1 MTVTQKNTYV
11 GKSITHES
19 AHLHVSGKAN
29 YVDDIPE
36 IEGTLYAGLGLAEIA
51 HGKIINMDLSAVWQ
65 AEGVVSVLTGTE
77 LLHNNCGPVVAD
89 EPIIATDTV
98 SFFGQVI
105 FVVVA
110 KTYQQAQQ
118 ASRLAKVTYE
128 ALEPILTI
136 EQAIARQ
143 SWILP
148 PVQITAGDA
157 NAKLAVAPYRLQGIA
172 QVGGQEHFYLEGQ
185 ICYAYPKEEDMLQ
198 VLCSTQHPT
207 EMQLLISEAVGYG
220 MHQVSV
226 EVRRMGGGFGG
237 KESQS
242 AQWACITAILSVK
255 LKRPV
260 KLRLDRDTDM
270 IVTGKRHGFAYQWD
284 VGFDEQGMILGLYI
298 QLASNCGSSTDLSGP
313 VNDRAI
319 CHVDNG
325 YYLDAVTIDSL
336 RCKTNTVSNT
346 AFRGFGGPQ
355 GMFPIEYIMDDIG
368 YALDIDPLIIR
379 QRNFYTAMSEQAGI
393 DFSAENIDEIAPR
406 SKTPY
411 GTYVKDNILPDL
423 VSKLAEHCDYFTRR
437 ETIKSFNEQS
447 PIIKKGLALTPV
459 KFGISFNAT
468 LFNQAGALVHIY
480 TDGTILVNHGGT
492 EMGQGLYSKIRQ
504 IVADEFSLD
513 LSKIRLSATDT
524 AKVPNTS
531 ATAASSGTDLNGK
544 AAQAACINIRNRLQT
559 FAAEL
564 ANTKPSQ
571 VQFKDG
577 YIYASGQS
585 WQFAEFIKLAY
596 QARIQL
602 WDSGFYKTPDIHWN
616 PVLRYGRP
624 FFYFAYGAAASEV
637 AIDTLTGESKV
648 LRVDI
653 LHDVGNSINPAIDIG
668 QIEGGFIQG
677 MGWLTSE
684 ELYWVPE
691 GRKQGHLF
699 THAPSTYKIPTATD
713 MPKIFNVNLYDNQN
727 LENTI
732 HRSKAV
738 GEPPFMLALS
748 VFSALRDAVSA
759 SITTPILQNGIK
771 VKPFLSA
778 PATPEAILQ
787 AIVNAKQLVNSQTQL
802 SNQSSK
808 VYTNQYDKWMDRQAC
823 IMAHTE

>member
-1 MTVTQKNTYV
+1 MNEMTVTQKNTYV

-36 IEGTLYAGLGLAEIA
+36 VEGTLYAGLGLAEIA

-157 NAKLAVAPYRLQGIA
+157 NAKLAVAPYRLQGMA

-564 ANTKPSQ
+564 ANTKPNQ

-759 SITTPILQNGIK
+759 SITTPILQTGIK

-787 AIVNAKQLVNSQTQL
+787 AIVNAKQLVNSQTHL
-802 SNQSSK
+802 SNQ
-808 VYTNQYDKWMDRQAC
+808 
-823 IMAHTE
+823 

>member
-1 MTVTQKNTYV
+1 MNEMTVTQKNTYV

-36 IEGTLYAGLGLAEIA
+36 VEGTLYAGLGLAEIA

-65 AEGVVSVLTGTE
+65 AEGVVSVLTGAE

-118 ASRLAKVTYE
+118 ASRLAKVAYE

-148 PVQITAGDA
+148 PVQLTAGDA
-157 NAKLAVAPYRLQGIA
+157 NAKLAVAPYRLQGMA

-437 ETIKSFNEQS
+437 ETINSFNEQS
-447 PIIKKGLALTPV
+447 PIIKKGFALTPV

-504 IVADEFSLD
+504 IVAHEFSLD

-787 AIVNAKQLVNSQTQL
+787 AIVNAKQLVNSQTHL
-802 SNQSSK
+802 SNQ
-808 VYTNQYDKWMDRQAC
+808 
-823 IMAHTE
+823 

>member
-36 IEGTLYAGLGLAEIA
+36 VEGTLYAGLGLAEIA

-65 AEGVVSVLTGTE
+65 AEGVVTVLTGTE

-148 PVQITAGDA
+148 PVQLTAGDA
-157 NAKLAVAPYRLQGIA
+157 NAKLAVAPYRLQGMA

-447 PIIKKGLALTPV
+447 PIIKKGFALTPV

-504 IVADEFSLD
+504 IVAHEFSLD

-544 AAQAACINIRNRLQT
+544 AAQAACINIRNRLKT

-787 AIVNAKQLVNSQTQL
+787 AIVNAKQLVNSQTHL
-802 SNQSSK
+802 SNQ
-808 VYTNQYDKWMDRQAC
+808 
-823 IMAHTE
+823 

>member
-1 MTVTQKNTYV
+1 MNEMTVTQKNTYV

-36 IEGTLYAGLGLAEIA
+36 VEGTLYAGLGLAEIA

-65 AEGVVSVLTGTE
+65 AEGVVSVLTGAE

-148 PVQITAGDA
+148 PVQLTAGDA
-157 NAKLAVAPYRLQGIA
+157 NAKLAVAPYRLQGMA

-270 IVTGKRHGFAYQWD
+270 IVTGKRHGFAYQWE

-504 IVADEFSLD
+504 IVAHEFSLD

-713 MPKIFNVNLYDNQN
+713 MPKIFNVNLYGNQN

-759 SITTPILQNGIK
+759 NITTPILQNGIK

-787 AIVNAKQLVNSQTQL
+787 AIVNAKQLVNSQTHLSNL
-802 SNQSSK
+802 SNQ
-808 VYTNQYDKWMDRQAC
+808 
-823 IMAHTE
+823 

>member
-1 MTVTQKNTYV
+1 MNEMTVTQKNTYV

-36 IEGTLYAGLGLAEIA
+36 VEGTLYAGLGLAEIA

-65 AEGVVSVLTGTE
+65 AEGVVSVLTGIE

-157 NAKLAVAPYRLQGIA
+157 NAKLAVAPYRLQGMA

-787 AIVNAKQLVNSQTQL
+787 AIVNAKQLVNSQTHL
-802 SNQSSK
+802 SNQ
-808 VYTNQYDKWMDRQAC
+808 
-823 IMAHTE
+823 

>member
-1 MTVTQKNTYV
+1 MNEMTVTQKNTYV

-36 IEGTLYAGLGLAEIA
+36 VEGTLYAGLGLAEIA

-65 AEGVVSVLTGTE
+65 AEGVVSVLTGAE

-118 ASRLAKVTYE
+118 ASRLAKVVYE

-148 PVQITAGDA
+148 PVQLTAGDA
-157 NAKLAVAPYRLQGIA
+157 NAKLAVAPYRLQGMA

-504 IVADEFSLD
+504 IVAHEFSLD

-748 VFSALRDAVSA
+748 VFSALREAVSA

-787 AIVNAKQLVNSQTQL
+787 AIVNAKQLVNSQTHL
-802 SNQSSK
+802 SNQ
-808 VYTNQYDKWMDRQAC
+808 
-823 IMAHTE
+823 

>member
-1 MTVTQKNTYV
+1 MNEMTVTQKNTYV

-36 IEGTLYAGLGLAEIA
+36 VEGTLYAGLGLAEIA

-65 AEGVVSVLTGTE
+65 AEGVVSVLTGIE

-118 ASRLAKVTYE
+118 ASRLAKVAYE

-157 NAKLAVAPYRLQGIA
+157 NAKLAVAPYRLQGMA

-544 AAQAACINIRNRLQT
+544 AAQAACINIRNRLKT

-564 ANTKPSQ
+564 ANTKPNQ

-787 AIVNAKQLVNSQTQL
+787 AIVNAKQLVNSQTHL
-802 SNQSSK
+802 SNQ
-808 VYTNQYDKWMDRQAC
+808 
-823 IMAHTE
+823 

>member
-1 MTVTQKNTYV
+1 MNEMTVTQKNTYV

-36 IEGTLYAGLGLAEIA
+36 VEGTLYAGLGLAEIA

-65 AEGVVSVLTGTE
+65 AEGVVSVLTGIE

-157 NAKLAVAPYRLQGIA
+157 NAKLAVAPYRLQGMA

-406 SKTPY
+406 SRTPY

-504 IVADEFSLD
+504 IVAHEFSLD

-544 AAQAACINIRNRLQT
+544 AAQAACINIRNRLKT

-564 ANTKPSQ
+564 ANTKPNQ

-778 PATPEAILQ
+778 PATPGYF
-787 AIVNAKQLVNSQTQL
+787 NRRK
-802 SNQSSK
+802 
-808 VYTNQYDKWMDRQAC
+808 
-823 IMAHTE
+823 

>member
-36 IEGTLYAGLGLAEIA
+36 VEGTLYAGLGLAEIA

-65 AEGVVSVLTGTE
+65 AEGVVSVLTGIE

-157 NAKLAVAPYRLQGIA
+157 NAKLAVAPYRLQGMA

-504 IVADEFSLD
+504 IVAHEFSLD

-544 AAQAACINIRNRLQT
+544 AAQAACINIRNRLKT

-564 ANTKPSQ
+564 ANTKPNQ

-713 MPKIFNVNLYDNQN
+713 MPKIFNVNLYGNQN

-748 VFSALRDAVSA
+748 VFSALREAVSA
-759 SITTPILQNGIK
+759 NITTPILQNGIK

-787 AIVNAKQLVNSQTQL
+787 AIVNAKQLVNSQTHLSNL
-802 SNQSSK
+802 SNQ
-808 VYTNQYDKWMDRQAC
+808 
-823 IMAHTE
+823 

>member
-1 MTVTQKNTYV
+1 MNEMTVTQKNTYV

-36 IEGTLYAGLGLAEIA
+36 VEGTLYAGLGLAEIA

-65 AEGVVSVLTGTE
+65 AEGVVSVLTGIE

-157 NAKLAVAPYRLQGIA
+157 NAKLAVAPYRLQGMA

-504 IVADEFSLD
+504 IVAHEFSLD

-544 AAQAACINIRNRLQT
+544 AAQAACINIRNRLKT

-564 ANTKPSQ
+564 ANTKPNQ

-713 MPKIFNVNLYDNQN
+713 MPKIFNVNLYGNQN

-748 VFSALRDAVSA
+748 VFFALREAVSA
-759 SITTPILQNGIK
+759 NITTPILQNGIK

-787 AIVNAKQLVNSQTQL
+787 AIVNAKQLVNSQTHLSNL
-802 SNQSSK
+802 SNQ
-808 VYTNQYDKWMDRQAC
+808 
-823 IMAHTE
+823 

>member
-1 MTVTQKNTYV
+1 MNEMTVTQKNTYV

-36 IEGTLYAGLGLAEIA
+36 VEGTLYAGLGLAEIA

-148 PVQITAGDA
+148 PVQLTAGDA
-157 NAKLAVAPYRLQGIA
+157 NAKLAVAPYRLQGMA

-504 IVADEFSLD
+504 IVAHEFSLD

-713 MPKIFNVNLYDNQN
+713 MPKIFNVNLYGNQN

-759 SITTPILQNGIK
+759 NITTPILQNGIK

-787 AIVNAKQLVNSQTQL
+787 AIVNAKQLVNSQTHL
-802 SNQSSK
+802 SNQ
-808 VYTNQYDKWMDRQAC
+808 
-823 IMAHTE
+823 

>member
-1 MTVTQKNTYV
+1 MNEMTVTQKNTYV

-36 IEGTLYAGLGLAEIA
+36 VEGTLYAGLGLAEIA

-65 AEGVVSVLTGTE
+65 AEGVVSVLTGIE

-157 NAKLAVAPYRLQGIA
+157 NAKLAVAPYRLQGMA

-564 ANTKPSQ
+564 ANTKPNQ

-787 AIVNAKQLVNSQTQL
+787 AIVNAKQLVNSQTHL
-802 SNQSSK
+802 SNQ
-808 VYTNQYDKWMDRQAC
+808 
-823 IMAHTE
+823 

>member
-1 MTVTQKNTYV
+1 MNEMTVTQKNTYV

-36 IEGTLYAGLGLAEIA
+36 VEGTLYAGLGLAEIA

-148 PVQITAGDA
+148 PVQLTAGDA
-157 NAKLAVAPYRLQGIA
+157 NAKLAVAPYRLQGMA

-759 SITTPILQNGIK
+759 NITTPILQNGIK

-787 AIVNAKQLVNSQTQL
+787 AIVNAKQLVNSQTHL
-802 SNQSSK
+802 SNQ
-808 VYTNQYDKWMDRQAC
+808 
-823 IMAHTE
+823 

>member
-1 MTVTQKNTYV
+1 MNEMTVTQKNTYV

-36 IEGTLYAGLGLAEIA
+36 VEGTLYAGLGLAEIA

-65 AEGVVSVLTGTE
+65 AEGVVSVLTGIE

-157 NAKLAVAPYRLQGIA
+157 NAKLAVAPYRLQGMA

-504 IVADEFSLD
+504 IVAHEFSLD

-544 AAQAACINIRNRLQT
+544 AAQAACINIRNRLKT

-564 ANTKPSQ
+564 ANTKPNQ

-713 MPKIFNVNLYDNQN
+713 MPKIFNVNLYGNQN

-759 SITTPILQNGIK
+759 NITTPILQNGIK

-787 AIVNAKQLVNSQTQL
+787 AIVNAKQLVNSQTHL
-802 SNQSSK
+802 SNQ
-808 VYTNQYDKWMDRQAC
+808 
-823 IMAHTE
+823 

>member
-36 IEGTLYAGLGLAEIA
+36 VEGTLYAGLGLAEIA

-504 IVADEFSLD
+504 IVAHEFSLD

-787 AIVNAKQLVNSQTQL
+787 AIVNAKQLVNSQTHLSNL
-802 SNQSSK
+802 SNQ
-808 VYTNQYDKWMDRQAC
+808 
-823 IMAHTE
+823 

>member
-36 IEGTLYAGLGLAEIA
+36 VEGTLYAGLGLAEIA

-65 AEGVVSVLTGTE
+65 AEGVVSVLTGIE

-157 NAKLAVAPYRLQGIA
+157 NAKLAVAPYRLQGMA

-544 AAQAACINIRNRLQT
+544 AAQAACINIRNRLKT

-564 ANTKPSQ
+564 ANTKPNQ

-713 MPKIFNVNLYDNQN
+713 MPKIFNVNLYGNQN

-748 VFSALRDAVSA
+748 VFSALREAVSA
-759 SITTPILQNGIK
+759 NITTPILQNGIK

-787 AIVNAKQLVNSQTQL
+787 AIVNAKQLVNSQTHLSNL
-802 SNQSSK
+802 SNQ
-808 VYTNQYDKWMDRQAC
+808 
-823 IMAHTE
+823 

>member
-1 MTVTQKNTYV
+1 MNEMTVTQKNTYV

-36 IEGTLYAGLGLAEIA
+36 VEGTLYAGLGLAEIA
-51 HGKIINMDLSAVWQ
+51 NGKIINMDLSAVWQ

-148 PVQITAGDA
+148 PVQLTAGDA
-157 NAKLAVAPYRLQGIA
+157 NAKLAVAPYRLQGMA

-787 AIVNAKQLVNSQTQL
+787 AIVNAKQLVNSQTHLSNL
-802 SNQSSK
+802 SNQ
-808 VYTNQYDKWMDRQAC
+808 
-823 IMAHTE
+823 

>member
-36 IEGTLYAGLGLAEIA
+36 VEGTLYAGLGLAEIA

-65 AEGVVSVLTGTE
+65 AEGVVSVLTGIE

-157 NAKLAVAPYRLQGIA
+157 NAKLAVAPYRLQGMA

-504 IVADEFSLD
+504 IVAHEFSLD

-544 AAQAACINIRNRLQT
+544 AAQAACINIRNRLKT

-564 ANTKPSQ
+564 ANTKPNQ

-713 MPKIFNVNLYDNQN
+713 MPKIFNVNLYGNQN

-787 AIVNAKQLVNSQTQL
+787 AIVNAKQLVNSQTHL
-802 SNQSSK
+802 SNQ
-808 VYTNQYDKWMDRQAC
+808 
-823 IMAHTE
+823 

>member
-1 MTVTQKNTYV
+1 MNEMTVTQKNTYV

-36 IEGTLYAGLGLAEIA
+36 VEGTLYAGLGLAEIA

-65 AEGVVSVLTGTE
+65 AEGVVSVLTGAE

-157 NAKLAVAPYRLQGIA
+157 NAKLAVAPYRLQGMA

-808 VYTNQYDKWMDRQAC
+808 VYTNQYDK
-823 IMAHTE
+823 

>member
-36 IEGTLYAGLGLAEIA
+36 VEGTLYAGLGLAEIA

-65 AEGVVSVLTGTE
+65 AEGVVSVLTGIE

-148 PVQITAGDA
+148 PVQLTAGDA
-157 NAKLAVAPYRLQGIA
+157 NAKLAVAPYRLQGMA

-504 IVADEFSLD
+504 IVAHEFSLD

-544 AAQAACINIRNRLQT
+544 AAQAACINIRNRLKT

-564 ANTKPSQ
+564 ANTKPNQ

-787 AIVNAKQLVNSQTQL
+787 AIVNAKQLVNSQTHLSNL
-802 SNQSSK
+802 SNQ
-808 VYTNQYDKWMDRQAC
+808 
-823 IMAHTE
+823 

>member
-36 IEGTLYAGLGLAEIA
+36 VEGTLYAGLGLAEIA

-65 AEGVVSVLTGTE
+65 AEGVVSVLTGIE

-148 PVQITAGDA
+148 PVQLTAGDA
-157 NAKLAVAPYRLQGIA
+157 NAKLAVAPYRLQGMA

-504 IVADEFSLD
+504 IVAHEFSLD

-787 AIVNAKQLVNSQTQL
+787 AIVNAKQLVNSQTHL
-802 SNQSSK
+802 SNQ
-808 VYTNQYDKWMDRQAC
+808 
-823 IMAHTE
+823 

>member
-36 IEGTLYAGLGLAEIA
+36 VEGTLYAGLGLAEIA

-89 EPIIATDTV
+89 EPIIATDMV

-787 AIVNAKQLVNSQTQL
+787 AIVNAKQLVNSQTHL
-802 SNQSSK
+802 SNQ
-808 VYTNQYDKWMDRQAC
+808 
-823 IMAHTE
+823 

>member
-1 MTVTQKNTYV
+1 MNEMTVTQKNTYV

-36 IEGTLYAGLGLAEIA
+36 VEGTLYAGLGLAEIA

-128 ALEPILTI
+128 ALKPILTI

-148 PVQITAGDA
+148 PVQLTAGDA
-157 NAKLAVAPYRLQGIA
+157 NAKLAVAPYRLQGMA

-406 SKTPY
+406 SRTPY

-564 ANTKPSQ
+564 ANTKPNQ

-787 AIVNAKQLVNSQTQL
+787 AIVNAKQLVNSQTHL
-802 SNQSSK
+802 SNQ
-808 VYTNQYDKWMDRQAC
+808 
-823 IMAHTE
+823 

>member
-1 MTVTQKNTYV
+1 MNEMTVTQKNTYV

-36 IEGTLYAGLGLAEIA
+36 VEGTLYAGLGLAEIA

-65 AEGVVSVLTGTE
+65 AEGVVTVLTGTE

-148 PVQITAGDA
+148 PVQLTAGDA
-157 NAKLAVAPYRLQGIA
+157 NAKLAVAPYRLQGMA

-759 SITTPILQNGIK
+759 NITTPILQNGIK

-808 VYTNQYDKWMDRQAC
+808 VYTNQYDK
-823 IMAHTE
+823 

>member
-1 MTVTQKNTYV
+1 MNEMTVTQKNTYV

-36 IEGTLYAGLGLAEIA
+36 VEGTLYAGLGLAEIA

-65 AEGVVSVLTGTE
+65 AEGVVSVLTGAE

-118 ASRLAKVTYE
+118 ASRLAKVAYE

-148 PVQITAGDA
+148 PVQLTAGDA
-157 NAKLAVAPYRLQGIA
+157 NAKLAVAPYRLQGMA

-504 IVADEFSLD
+504 IVAHEFSLD

-544 AAQAACINIRNRLQT
+544 AAQAACINIRNRLKT

-748 VFSALRDAVSA
+748 VFSALREAVSA
-759 SITTPILQNGIK
+759 NITTPILQNGIK

-787 AIVNAKQLVNSQTQL
+787 AIVNAKQLVNSQTHLSNL
-802 SNQSSK
+802 SNQ
-808 VYTNQYDKWMDRQAC
+808 
-823 IMAHTE
+823 

>member
-787 AIVNAKQLVNSQTQL
+787 AIVNAKQLVNSQTHL
-802 SNQSSK
+802 SNQ
-808 VYTNQYDKWMDRQAC
+808 
-823 IMAHTE
+823 

>member
-1 MTVTQKNTYV
+1 MNEMTVTQKNTYV

-148 PVQITAGDA
+148 PVQLTAGDA

-504 IVADEFSLD
+504 IVAHEFSLD

-787 AIVNAKQLVNSQTQL
+787 AIVNAKQLVNSQTHL
-802 SNQSSK
+802 SNQ
-808 VYTNQYDKWMDRQAC
+808 
-823 IMAHTE
+823 

>member
-36 IEGTLYAGLGLAEIA
+36 VEGTLYAGLGLAEIA

-118 ASRLAKVTYE
+118 ASRLAKVAYE

-148 PVQITAGDA
+148 PVQLTAGDA
-157 NAKLAVAPYRLQGIA
+157 NAKLAVAPYRLQGMA

-504 IVADEFSLD
+504 IVAHEFSLD

-787 AIVNAKQLVNSQTQL
+787 AIVNAKQLVNSQTHL
-802 SNQSSK
+802 SNQ
-808 VYTNQYDKWMDRQAC
+808 
-823 IMAHTE
+823 

>member
-36 IEGTLYAGLGLAEIA
+36 VEGTLYAGLGLAEIA

-89 EPIIATDTV
+89 EPIIATDMV

-157 NAKLAVAPYRLQGIA
+157 NAKLAVAPYRLQGMA

-504 IVADEFSLD
+504 IVAHEFSLD

-544 AAQAACINIRNRLQT
+544 AAQAACINIRNRLKT

-564 ANTKPSQ
+564 ANTKPNQ

-748 VFSALRDAVSA
+748 VFSALREAVSA
-759 SITTPILQNGIK
+759 NITTPILQNGIK

-787 AIVNAKQLVNSQTQL
+787 AIVNAKQLVNSQTHL
-802 SNQSSK
+802 SNQ
-808 VYTNQYDKWMDRQAC
+808 
-823 IMAHTE
+823 

>member
-1 MTVTQKNTYV
+1 MNEMTVTQKNTYV

-36 IEGTLYAGLGLAEIA
+36 VEGTLYAGLGLAEIA

-65 AEGVVSVLTGTE
+65 AEGVVSVLTGIE

-148 PVQITAGDA
+148 PVQLTAGDA
-157 NAKLAVAPYRLQGIA
+157 NAKLAVAPYRLQGMA

-504 IVADEFSLD
+504 IVAHEFSLD

-544 AAQAACINIRNRLQT
+544 AAQAACINIRNRLKT

-564 ANTKPSQ
+564 ANTKPNQ

-713 MPKIFNVNLYDNQN
+713 MPKIFNVNLYGNQN

-759 SITTPILQNGIK
+759 NITTPILQNGIK

-787 AIVNAKQLVNSQTQL
+787 AIVNAKQLVNSQTHLSNL
-802 SNQSSK
+802 SNQ
-808 VYTNQYDKWMDRQAC
+808 
-823 IMAHTE
+823 

>member
-1 MTVTQKNTYV
+1 MNDMTVTQKNTYV
-11 GKSITHES
+11 GRSITHES

-65 AEGVVSVLTGTE
+65 AEGVVSVLTGAE

-148 PVQITAGDA
+148 PVQLTAGDA

-544 AAQAACINIRNRLQT
+544 AAQAACINSRNRLQT

-787 AIVNAKQLVNSQTQL
+787 AIVNAKQLVNSQTHL
-802 SNQSSK
+802 SNQ
-808 VYTNQYDKWMDRQAC
+808 
-823 IMAHTE
+823 

>member
-65 AEGVVSVLTGTE
+65 AEGVVTVLTGAE

-787 AIVNAKQLVNSQTQL
+787 AIVNAKQLVNSQTHL
-802 SNQSSK
+802 SNQ
-808 VYTNQYDKWMDRQAC
+808 
-823 IMAHTE
+823 

>member
-1 MTVTQKNTYV
+1 MNDMTVTQKNTYV

-36 IEGTLYAGLGLAEIA
+36 VEGTLYAGLGLAEIA
-51 HGKIINMDLSAVWQ
+51 NGKIINMDLSAVWQ
-65 AEGVVSVLTGTE
+65 AEGVVTVLTGTE

-148 PVQITAGDA
+148 PVQLTAGDA
-157 NAKLAVAPYRLQGIA
+157 NAKLAVAPYRLQGMA

-787 AIVNAKQLVNSQTQL
+787 AIVNAKQLVNSQTHL
-802 SNQSSK
+802 SNQ
-808 VYTNQYDKWMDRQAC
+808 
-823 IMAHTE
+823 

>member
-1 MTVTQKNTYV
+1 MNDITVTQKNTYV

-36 IEGTLYAGLGLAEIA
+36 VEGTLYAGLGLAEIA

-148 PVQITAGDA
+148 PVQLTAGDA

-504 IVADEFSLD
+504 IVAHEFSLD

-691 GRKQGHLF
+691 GRKQGYLF

-787 AIVNAKQLVNSQTQL
+787 AIVSAKQLVNSQTHL
-802 SNQSSK
+802 SNQ
-808 VYTNQYDKWMDRQAC
+808 
-823 IMAHTE
+823 

>member
-1 MTVTQKNTYV
+1 MNDMTVTQKNTYV
-11 GKSITHES
+11 GRSITHES

-89 EPIIATDTV
+89 EPIIATDMV

-379 QRNFYTAMSEQAGI
+379 QRNFYTAMSGQAGI

-787 AIVNAKQLVNSQTQL
+787 AIVNAKQLVNSQTHL
-802 SNQSSK
+802 SNQ
-808 VYTNQYDKWMDRQAC
+808 
-823 IMAHTE
+823 

>member
-1 MTVTQKNTYV
+1 MNEMTVTQKNTYV

-36 IEGTLYAGLGLAEIA
+36 VEGTLYAGLGLAEIA

-65 AEGVVSVLTGTE
+65 AEGVVSVLTGIE

-157 NAKLAVAPYRLQGIA
+157 NAKLAVAPYRLQGMA

-544 AAQAACINIRNRLQT
+544 AAQAACINIRNRLKT

-564 ANTKPSQ
+564 ANTKPNQ

-713 MPKIFNVNLYDNQN
+713 MPKIFNVNLYGNQN

-748 VFSALRDAVSA
+748 VFSALREAVSA
-759 SITTPILQNGIK
+759 NITTPILQNGIK

-787 AIVNAKQLVNSQTQL
+787 AIVNAKQLVNSQTHL
-802 SNQSSK
+802 SNQ
-808 VYTNQYDKWMDRQAC
+808 
-823 IMAHTE
+823 

>member
-1 MTVTQKNTYV
+1 MNEMTVTQKNTYV

-65 AEGVVSVLTGTE
+65 AEGVVSVLTGAE

-148 PVQITAGDA
+148 PVQLTAGDA
-157 NAKLAVAPYRLQGIA
+157 NAKLAVAPYRLQGMA

-504 IVADEFSLD
+504 IVAHEFSLD

-544 AAQAACINIRNRLQT
+544 AAQAACINIRNRLKT

-564 ANTKPSQ
+564 ANTKPNQ

-759 SITTPILQNGIK
+759 NITTPILQNGIK

-787 AIVNAKQLVNSQTQL
+787 AIVNAKQLVNSQTHL
-802 SNQSSK
+802 SNQ
-808 VYTNQYDKWMDRQAC
+808 
-823 IMAHTE
+823 

>member
-36 IEGTLYAGLGLAEIA
+36 VEGTLYAGLGLAEIA

-65 AEGVVSVLTGTE
+65 AEGVVSVLTGIE

-157 NAKLAVAPYRLQGIA
+157 NAKLAVAPYRLQGMA

-544 AAQAACINIRNRLQT
+544 AAQAACINIRNRLKT

-713 MPKIFNVNLYDNQN
+713 MPKIFNVNLYGNQN

-748 VFSALRDAVSA
+748 VFSALREAVSA
-759 SITTPILQNGIK
+759 NITTPILQNGIK

-787 AIVNAKQLVNSQTQL
+787 AIVNAKQLVNSQTHLSNL
-802 SNQSSK
+802 SNQ
-808 VYTNQYDKWMDRQAC
+808 
-823 IMAHTE
+823 

>member
-36 IEGTLYAGLGLAEIA
+36 VEGTLYAGLGLAEIA
-51 HGKIINMDLSAVWQ
+51 NGKIINMDLSAVWQ
-65 AEGVVSVLTGTE
+65 AEGVVTVLTGTE

-148 PVQITAGDA
+148 PVQLTAGDA
-157 NAKLAVAPYRLQGIA
+157 NAKLAVAPYRLQGMA

-406 SKTPY
+406 SRTPY

-492 EMGQGLYSKIRQ
+492 EIGQGLYSKIRQ

-787 AIVNAKQLVNSQTQL
+787 AIVNAKQLVNSQTHL
-802 SNQSSK
+802 SNQ
-808 VYTNQYDKWMDRQAC
+808 
-823 IMAHTE
+823 